1 MNEQNSAFEKV
12 HSIDPEI
19 YSASDLHS
27 KVNYIDAD
35 SIRPLVR
42 PRHVQAHK
50 GDFGHCLILAA
61 STGKTGAA
69 ALCAN
74 SAVRTGSGLVTT
86 AIPSSLNSIM
96 EIKTTEAM
104 TLPLDDAGLGYIA
117 DAVCEQI
124 EAAILSK
131 DCLAIGPGI
140 GRHPETTSVV
150 RRLLENIDL
159 PLVIDADGLN
169 AVAVDTSI
177 LLRKRSANVILTP
190 HPGEME
196 RLTGGAVPDDD
207 SGRIATAENFAKKY
221 SVYLVLKG
229 AHTVVAAPDGRSCVN
244 TSGNPGMASG
254 GMGDVLTGAIA
265 SLLGQGYNAYD
276 ACRIGVFI
284 HGLAADL
291 VAEDK
296 GVIGINA
303 TDVIEKLPYAF
314 KKLETGN

>member
-1 MNEQNSAFEKV
+1 MKDQTV

-19 YSASDLHS
+19 YSASNSNSNVKYL
-27 KVNYIDAD
+27 DAD
-35 SIRPLVR
+35 SIRPLMR
-42 PRHVQAHK
+42 PRQLQAHK
-50 GDFGHCLILAA
+50 GDFGHCLIIAA

-74 SAVRTGSGLVTT
+74 SSVRCGSGLVTA

-104 TLPLDDAGLGYIA
+104 TLPLDDAGQGHITEATYK
-117 DAVCEQI
+117 QI
-124 EAAILSK
+124 EAALHNK

-140 GRHPETTSVV
+140 GRHPETTAVV
-150 RRLLENIDL
+150 RQLIETANI
-159 PLVIDADGLN
+159 PMVIDADGLN
-169 AVAVDTSI
+169 ALAVDTSI
-177 LLRKRSANVILTP
+177 LLRKQSAAVILTP

-196 RLTGGAVPDDD
+196 RLTGRPVPGDD
-207 SGRIATAENFAKKY
+207 SGRIAIAEDFAVKHG
-221 SVYLVLKG
+221 VYLVLKG
-229 AHTVVAAPDGRSCVN
+229 AHTVVATPDGRSCIN

-254 GMGDVLTGAIA
+254 GMGDVLTGIIT

-284 HGLAADL
+284 HGFAADL
-291 VAEDK
+291 VAEEK
-296 GVIGINA
+296 GIIGINA

-314 KKLETGN
+314 KKLGEAGKI